1 MATNPLNGVQ
11 SAPGVSQTHRNAV
24 LDVLRDAAMTLVN
37 AQFAEFTDRLAGA
50 FMQLSEVSSDAKQA
64 NLSFNVANLLKN
76 HGYPFFHIGSAA
88 VRDAL
93 KREIDMLEFGVIQSS
108 AQRDAALSLVPY
120 AEMDNRVL
128 LGTVARVF
136 DIENAEQ
143 LTALNIRLASVLERD
158 SLNVAQNPFR
168 PEVFLGAIHAAWCD
182 FDPDAESHS
191 LILPLLRPEVFLEL
205 PVILKSLND
214 TLVARGVLPELV
226 SAYRI
231 RKSDGNLSAA
241 TKEANDSA
249 LRQQL
254 RRMFAPESTDDAG
267 GTSQSNASDPG
278 NTGGSEGYGSSRPP
292 GVNWGNHSSAKLFQY
307 LAKLQRSANAPS
319 GGTGNLGGAPELPL
333 SQIKMQMPKG
343 SLSRIDETTIDLLT
357 QIFETVFEDQHI
369 PAEIK
374 QLIGILQVPVLK
386 AALIDK
392 DFFYTETHPARRL
405 IDLLTRSSV
414 GWDQTRGV
422 EDPLYQ
428 MIQRTVAQVQRDDNE
443 DAGGSVSFTQAVSN
457 LESYIHEEEVASTTA
472 LEAPITQALH
482 HEKIRTATKS
492 AKLDVAVRIGTGEVV
507 PFVEAFL
514 ESRWVPVL
522 TLAHSI
528 SDEKPEVL
536 TNAIKTMD
544 DLLWSVKPKVTS
556 DTRKDLISRLPA
568 ILSMLNKWLNVI
580 KWDDADRLQFFAD
593 LAECHA
599 SIVRAPL
606 ELTPDR
612 QIEIAVE
619 VAKKAAERRLEKRAA
634 EVPEPE
640 PDAFEAQVYN
650 LQRGAWLQ
658 FDQPDGSQKT
668 VKLAWVSPLRTLYI
682 FSTSQRQEAFSIA
695 AELLAEQ
702 LRGASARC
710 LELDGMVD
718 RALSKALEYIE
729 VDEVELH
736 H

>member
-1 MATNPLNGVQ
+1 ML
-11 SAPGVSQTHRNAV
+11 RN
-24 LDVLRDAAMTLVN
+24 AAMTLVN
-37 AQFAEFTDRLAGA
+37 AQFADFTERLAAA

-88 VRDAL
+88 VQDAL
-93 KREIDMLEFGVIQSS
+93 NREIDVLEFGTNQ
-108 AQRDAALSLVPY
+108 AAAPNDAILSLVPY
-120 AEMDNRVL
+120 AEMDNRVI
-128 LGTVARVF
+128 LGTTARVF

-143 LTALNIRLASVLERD
+143 LTALNIRIASVLERD
-158 SLNVAQNPFR
+158 SLNVTQNPFR
-168 PEVFLGAIHAAWCD
+168 PEVFIGAIHAAWCD
-182 FDPDAESHS
+182 FDPDTESHG
-191 LILPLLRPEVFLEL
+191 LILPLLRPEVFLDL
-205 PVILKSLND
+205 PAIIKALND
-214 TLVARGVLPELV
+214 ALVARGVLPELV
-226 SAYRI
+226 SSYRI

-241 TKEANDSA
+241 TKEANDTA

-254 RRMFAPESTDDAG
+254 RRMFAPES
-267 GTSQSNASDPG
+267 SQDRFEYPSNADGQSMSDGAGRPA
-278 NTGGSEGYGSSRPP
+278 GSSNLH
-292 GVNWGNHSSAKLFQY
+292 GVNWGNHSSAKLFQH
-307 LAKLQRSANAPS
+307 LANLQRSATAPDS
-319 GGTGNLGGAPELPL
+319 GIISNKEFADSPL
-333 SQIKMQMPKG
+333 AQIKAQMPKG
-343 SLSRIDETTIDLLT
+343 SISRIDETTIDLLT
-357 QIFETVFEDQHI
+357 QVFETVFEDRHI

-386 AALIDK
+386 AALVDK

-422 EDPLYQ
+422 DDPLYQ
-428 MIQRTVAQVQRDDNE
+428 TIQRTVAQVHHDDAKNA
-443 DAGGSVSFTQAVSN
+443 AGNVSFAQAVSD
-457 LESYIHEEEVASTTA
+457 LESYIHEEEVAADTA
-472 LEAPITQALH
+472 LEAPITRALH

-492 AKLDVAVRIGTGEVV
+492 AEQDVAVRIGTGEVV

-536 TNAIKTMD
+536 NNAIKTMD

-556 DTRKDLISRLPA
+556 DTRKELITRLPA

-606 ELTPDR
+606 ELTPER

-634 EVPEPE
+634 EIPEPE
-640 PDAFEAQVYN
+640 PDAFEAQVHN

-695 AELLAEQ
+695 ADALAVQ
-702 LRGASARC
+702 LRGATARC

-718 RALSKALEYIE
+718 RALSKALEHI
-729 VDEVELH
+729 DTGEVELH